1 MLYSLSVLFAL
12 CFLSDLVNADN
23 WAVLVAGSSTFSNY
37 RHQADVA
44 HAYQLLKSTGVPAE
58 NIITMLYDDIANS
71 PQNPFPGQIFNN
83 PTPDGTPGVDVYA
96 GLVTDYSGKDVSTDT
111 FTKVLTGQ
119 PTGTGSGKV
128 LKSTAEDTVFINFV
142 DHGGVGIIEFPDK
155 LFSSQELNSVLNA
168 MNQQQLYKQLVFYME
183 ACESGSMFDGIL
195 GSDLNIYV
203 ATASNPKESSWG
215 TFCPPEDSV
224 NGKHLNTCLGDLFSV
239 SWLDNTENKGVSETL
254 DGQYFYVKS
263 LTNKSH
269 VEQYGDQTW
278 TKEPLSTFFGPNNPP
293 KSTLNKQVTAQDVQD
308 SQQKQTQMSKSSV
321 SSRDIPLHLN
331 YYDYLRHDETDF
343 HGRLAK
349 AQELQAM
356 LNAQVTADQYF
367 LALTRDYFQGDASQA
382 DDALTS
388 SPPTGACA
396 QDSCCFDVY
405 DAYQG
410 VCGKFNDY
418 TLRYTRVLAN
428 LCHHANSLQ
437 DTVNSTELVVN
448 HVVKQSEHCQ

>member
-1 MLYSLSVLFAL
+1 MY
-12 CFLSDLVNADN
+12 
-23 WAVLVAGSSTFSNY
+23 
-37 RHQADVA
+37 
-44 HAYQLLKSTGVPAE
+44 
-58 NIITMLYDDIANS
+58 
-71 PQNPFPGQIFNN
+71 
-83 PTPDGTPGVDVYA
+83 
-96 GLVTDYSGKDVSTDT
+96 VS
-111 FTKVLTGQ
+111 
-119 PTGTGSGKV
+119 
-128 LKSTAEDTVFINFV
+128 I
-142 DHGGVGIIEFPDK
+142 
-155 LFSSQELNSVLNA
+155 
-168 MNQQQLYKQLVFYME
+168 
-183 ACESGSMFDGIL
+183 
-195 GSDLNIYV
+195 
-203 ATASNPKESSWG
+203 
-215 TFCPPEDSV
+215 
-224 NGKHLNTCLGDLFSV
+224 
-239 SWLDNTENKGVSETL
+239 GVSETL
-254 DGQYFYVKS
+254 EGQYFYVKS

-269 VEQYGDQTW
+269 VEQYGTTLISLIFIFILMITPDYPDDSDSPDNPDNPDILMITLGDQTW

-356 LNAQVTADQYF
+356 LNAQVTADKYF